1 MAHVFFPL
9 EPKQRVQGPRHRNG
23 KVSLVLRGNS
33 CIPPS
38 ACLLE
43 TVLQEVEVVLVGPC
57 HPGDITSPLTWMHA
71 LAFRPGPGRLALRRV
86 MVPCS
91 TSGLPCPLETT
102 HTEPPSPLSP

>member
-57 HPGDITSPLTWMHA
+57 HPGDITSPLTWINA
-71 LAFRPGPGRLALRRV
+71 LAFRPGPGRLALRLA
-86 MVPCS
+86 PLFYQWAA
-91 TSGLPCPLETT
+91 LPLRNHT
-102 HTEPPSPLSP
+102 HRTP